1 MDDDRDMNKLMGDAV
16 AKFVPQRHR
25 NTPSMPEPGIADKL
39 AVIDLIEAIETD
51 HKRIGENIQKIRQQ
65 LTLAGDSITAASEQ
79 MINAIRT
86 LNK

>member
-1 MDDDRDMNKLMGDAV
+1 MDDERDMNKLMGDAV

-25 NTPSMPEPGIADKL
+25 NAPPMPEPGAADKL
-39 AVIDLIEAIETD
+39 AVIDLVEAIEAD
-51 HKRIGENIQKIRQQ
+51 YKRIGENLQKIRDQ
-65 LTLAGDSITAASEQ
+65 LTLAGNSITAASEQ